1 MSDGQPKSSR
11 YVTCR
16 CQHCDKG
23 IEFDASE
30 FNKGENRTVECPHCH
45 LETIIFVPP
54 TPVASSPKPERQSK
68 FAVLSMAIGGCILVA
83 AGLIW
88 LAAVSHEKNKA
99 ATNSEMTTNISPTS
113 QPTVAA
119 APTPQPSPPPVP
131 KTEEE
136 QIDQLKAKPMLM
148 SSEEKAARDDILKAL
163 LDVSSATAVGVNR
176 NSYSDLLTK
185 ALSTL
190 TFEKTKLSTERHE
203 KYLLCA
209 SKALGYYAE
218 ANKTWSDY
226 FEYDWMRDQNE
237 ALMSQADFNDLR
249 QNGVMV
255 DATNFRQYENDK
267 TMFYVPFNDCLS
279 LYWKAADVYIEK
291 MKDDVQQ

>member
-30 FNKGENRTVECPHCH
+30 FNKGENRNVECPHCH

-54 TPVASSPKPERQSK
+54 SPVTSSLKPERQSK
-68 FAVLSMAIGGCILVA
+68 FAVLLMAIGGCILVV

-88 LAAVSHEKNKA
+88 LVAVSYEKNKA
-99 ATNSEMTTNISPTS
+99 VTNSDVTTNIFPTS

-119 APTPQPSPPPVP
+119 ASTPQPSPPPVP

-136 QIDQLKAKPMLM
+136 QIDQLKAKPLLM

-190 TFEKTKLSTERHE
+190 TFEKTKLSAERHE
-203 KYLLCA
+203 KFLECA
-209 SKALGYYAE
+209 EKAIRYYTK
-218 ANKTWSDY
+218 ANDEWSDY
-226 FEYDWMRDQNE
+226 FKYDWMRDRNE
-237 ALMSQADFNDLR
+237 TFMYQYDFDDLR
-249 QNGVMV
+249 QNGVTV
-255 DATNFRQYENDK
+255 DTTQYSHDANINEA
-267 TMFYVPFNDCLS
+267 FVVPFDDCLS

>member
-1 MSDGQPKSSR
+1 MSDAQPKSSR

-30 FNKGENRTVECPHCH
+30 FKKGENQNAECPHCH

-54 TPVASSPKPERQSK
+54 WPVASTPKPERQSK
-68 FAVLSMAIGGCILVA
+68 FAFLSIVIGGCILVVA
-83 AGLIW
+83 YLTWLIT
-88 LAAVSHEKNKA
+88 VSHDKNK
-99 ATNSEMTTNISPTS
+99 ATNSEVTTNFSPI

-119 APTPQPSPPPVP
+119 APTPQPSPPPAP

-136 QIDQLKAKPMLM
+136 QIDALKAKPLLM
-148 SSEEKAARDDILKAL
+148 SSDEKTARDNILKAL
-163 LDVSSATAVGVNR
+163 LDISSATAVGVNR
-176 NSYSDLLTK
+176 NSYGDLLTK

-190 TFEKTKLSTERHE
+190 TFEKTKLSTQRHE
-203 KYLLCA
+203 KYLICA
-209 SKALGYYAE
+209 AKALDYYSE

-237 ALMSQADFNDLR
+237 ALMSQTDFDDLR
-249 QNGVMV
+249 QNGVTV
-255 DATNFRQYENDK
+255 DAIHFRQYENDK
-267 TMFYVPFNDCLS
+267 TIFYVPFNDCLS